1 MNTMTFRQAAREVSA
16 AIRRPEQLALR
27 YRHADARELRP
38 LILVLLANAFFG
50 TSVYGL
56 TMQLHDGALRMLRA
70 GLVAPA
76 TAGLAWTI
84 ALPALYI
91 LNGAAGSRLRL
102 GATLLA
108 ASITVCF
115 GAWAML
121 ASVPINWFFTLAA
134 PWPLARLVTNLVVFT
149 GVGVAMMD
157 VFVRVVATLEPER
170 SRLYGMA
177 WVGLVSVI
185 GIELFSIGGIFEF

>member
-27 YRHADARELRP
+27 YRHAEPRQLRP
-38 LILVLLANAFFG
+38 LILMLLANAFFG
-50 TSVYGL
+50 MAAYGL
-56 TMQLHDGALRMLRA
+56 TMQLHDGTLRMLRA

-76 TAGLAWTI
+76 AAGLAWTI

-91 LNGAAGSRLRL
+91 LNGAAGSRLRF

-108 ASITVCF
+108 ASVTVCF

-149 GVGVAMMD
+149 GVGVAMTD
-157 VFVRVVATLEPER
+157 VFVRVLAALEPQR
-170 SRLYGMA
+170 SRFYGVA

-185 GIELFSIGGIFEF
+185 GMELFSIGGIFEF

>member
-1 MNTMTFRQAAREVSA
+1 MTFREAAREVSA

-27 YRHADARELRP
+27 YQHAEVRQLMP
-38 LILVLLANAFFG
+38 LILLLLANAFFG
-50 TSVYGL
+50 MAAYGL
-56 TMQLHDGALRMLRA
+56 TMQLHDGTASMLRA
-70 GLVAPA
+70 GAVAPLA
-76 TAGLAWTI
+76 AGLAWTI

-108 ASITVCF
+108 ASVTVCF
-115 GAWAML
+115 GSWAML

-134 PWPLARLVTNLVVFT
+134 PWSLARLATNLVVFS
-149 GVGVAMMD
+149 GVGVCMTD
-157 VFVRVVATLEPER
+157 VFVRVLGALEPER

-185 GIELFSIGGIFEF
+185 GMELFSIGGIFEF

>member
-1 MNTMTFRQAAREVSA
+1 MNTMTFRQAANEVSA

-27 YRHADARELRP
+27 YRHAEVRELRP
-38 LILVLLANAFFG
+38 LVLLLLANAFSG
-50 TSVYGL
+50 MAAYGL
-56 TMQLHDGALRMLRA
+56 TMQLHDGTPSMLRA
-70 GLVAPA
+70 GVLAPLA
-76 TAGLAWTI
+76 AGLAWTI

-91 LNGAAGSRLRL
+91 LNGAAGSRLRF

-108 ASITVCF
+108 ASVTVCF

-134 PWPLARLVTNLVVFT
+134 PWPAARLATNLVVFT
-149 GVGVAMMD
+149 GVGVAMTD
-157 VFVRVVATLEPER
+157 VFVRVLGALEPQR
-170 SRLYGMA
+170 SRLFGVA

-185 GIELFSIGGIFEF
+185 GMELFSIAGIFEF